1 MKVRLGNILLK
12 DNDKEFG
19 LRLYLEDASPIRAW
33 IKRKLLWALEYMGA
47 IGTMVPVPQEFVS
60 YEMISVDAD
69 KLFDMIRRHA
79 DQIHFKYNRDIERII
94 VGRDGM
100 LALNIAVLNEPMYMR
115 IPMDIS
121 KSIVGGLS
129 TFEGVPIQFIPWAE
143 GILLV
148 PKHD

>member
-12 DNDKEFG
+12 DNNKEFG

-79 DQIHFKYNRDIERII
+79 DQIHFKYNRGIERII

-100 LALNIAVLNEPMYMR
+100 LALNIAVLNEPMYLR
-115 IPMDIS
+115 IPNDMS
-121 KSIVGGLS
+121 RYMSGGLS
-129 TFEGVPIQFIPWAE
+129 TFDGIPIQFIPWAE

-148 PKHD
+148 PMHD